1 MAPFRIPQP
10 QRPEGDPAPLPYLL
24 DASDQREGA
33 FDLELEV
40 LISTQRMR
48 EQGLAPQRLSLSN
61 ARHMYWTV
69 AQMVAHHTSNG
80 CNLRP
85 GDLIGTGTISGPDA
99 TSTGSLLEASDGGK
113 RPVQLVSGEERRFL
127 QDGDEVILKAR
138 GRRDGFVPIGF
149 GECRA
154 MILPAG

>member
-1 MAPFRIPQP
+1 
-10 QRPEGDPAPLPYLL
+10 LPYLL

-33 FDLELEV
+33 FDVDLEV
-40 LISTQRMR
+40 LIRTQRMR

-85 GDLIGTGTISGPDA
+85 GDLLGTGTISGPDA

-113 RPVQLVSGEERRFL
+113 QPVQLVSGEERGFL